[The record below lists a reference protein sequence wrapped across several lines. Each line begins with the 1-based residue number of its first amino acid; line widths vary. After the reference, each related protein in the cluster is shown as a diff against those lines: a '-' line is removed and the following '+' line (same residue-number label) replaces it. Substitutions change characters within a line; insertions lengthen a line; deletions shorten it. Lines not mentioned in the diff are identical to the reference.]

1 MPNTNI
7 SEDVLWNSNNTSVSD
22 LGLHN
27 LNLLPTGVG
36 TWNNLP
42 SVSKTHNAPAGFVQL
57 LQWPKISELLS
68 RAYNPQ
74 VILQLELARPQ
85 LQFNPS
91 LTVDLSDTASY
102 IEAFFERAN
111 VWYACVNPYTWA
123 TYYRTA
129 LSQGFR
135 SGAESCIVL
144 LVLALGCAS
153 THGSISRLPHD
164 TNLPGMSYFSA
175 AWGLL
180 PSLMTHITILSAQC
194 MILTAA
200 YLFYITRPLEAWT
213 LLSTISTKIQL
224 LLTTTP
230 STMLQNTSREL
241 CERIYWNARLFE
253 RYYST
258 YTH

>member
-1 MPNTNI
+1 M
-7 SEDVLWNSNNTSVSD
+7 S
-22 LGLHN
+22 
-27 LNLLPTGVG
+27 
-36 TWNNLP
+36 TWNNCP
-42 SVSKTHNAPAGFVQL
+42 SVSKTQNALVNVAQL
-57 LQWPKISELLS
+57 LQWPKLSELLS

-74 VILQLELARPQ
+74 VLLQLELARPQ

-91 LTVDLSDTASY
+91 LTLDLSDTASY
-102 IEAFFERAN
+102 IEAFFERVN
-111 VWYACVNPYTWA
+111 VWYACVNPYSWA
-123 TYYRTA
+123 IYYRTA

-135 SGAESCIVL
+135 TGAESCIIL

-164 TNLPGMSYFSA
+164 ENLPGMPYFSA

-180 PSLMTHITILSAQC
+180 PSLMTHTTIPSAQC

-200 YLFYITRPLEAWT
+200 YLFYIVRPLEAWT
-213 LLSTISTKIQL
+213 LLSITSTKLQL

-230 STMLQNTSREL
+230 STMLQSTSREL
-241 CERIYWNARLFE
+241 CERIYWNSRLFE